1 MRRYAD
7 DYEQFIDERGDMPVG
22 YGDWSSSTP
31 GMDTAIT
38 TVAYFADV
46 CDTLGKDDIAAE
58 LRKAAVRNHYRGAGV
73 WDRGEQTA
81 LACALNYGLVPESE
95 RPATEGALVE
105 AVRRAKDHVDFGLC
119 GSKEVFRALSEAG
132 RTDLAFRMATQTDYP
147 SFLHWRAL
155 GATSFCESWSGEHS
169 RNHVMF
175 ADVVAWAYQ
184 YLAGIR
190 GVREGFKRFELSP
203 DIVDELDF
211 VEAKTETPYGVVE
224 SAWRRSGDGIVYRF
238 SIPPN
243 TAARVSF
250 GGRVRTYAAGT
261 YELRCRKE
269 YTGK

>member
-1 MRRYAD
+1 
-7 DYEQFIDERGDMPVG
+7 
-22 YGDWSSSTP
+22 
-31 GMDTAIT
+31 
-38 TVAYFADV
+38 
-46 CDTLGKDDIAAE
+46 
-58 LRKAAVRNHYRGAGV
+58 
-73 WDRGEQTA
+73 
-81 LACALNYGLVPESE
+81 
-95 RPATEGALVE
+95 
-105 AVRRAKDHVDFGLC
+105 
-119 GSKEVFRALSEAG
+119 
-132 RTDLAFRMATQTDYP
+132 
-147 SFLHWRAL
+147 
-155 GATSFCESWSGEHS
+155 
-169 RNHVMF
+169 MF
-175 ADVVAWAYQ
+175 ADVVAWAVQ